1 MKIICKNCG
10 AQHWLSDM
18 QVSQGG
24 CNIKCPTCSA
34 KTYVDGSMIDPAS
47 LEAKWYYAV
56 NEESVGPLST
66 QDLELSF
73 QNGQI
78 ALDSYVWR
86 DGLSDWMA
94 LEAVSELDYLK
105 SPVQAETVSDDEATR
120 VAAGFGTASAYDEL
134 ENLPGEETA
143 AIDLEEFKK
152 TAAEGDSNYSPFGG
166 SSGGIMGMDENTADS
181 SAFGS
186 DLGSMPSANDL
197 VGQRSENSVL
207 FSLSSLQAVSAPAA
221 PSPGAAP
228 AGNAGLI
235 DVKAL
240 ASSSPAPRRRTN
252 QPIDTFGGSS
262 VPMGTVLP
270 LGTKKDNTP
279 LIIGLIVAGVV
290 IVALFVTTIIVLSS
304 GNNQDNVQQ
313 AQLDES
319 KLAAAND
326 LGVAPSGPTE
336 AEKAEAEKKAAEE
349 KAAEEKAAAE
359 KEAAEKAEAEKKAE
373 EERAAAEKAEA
384 EKKAEEEK
392 AAAEK
397 AEAEKKKDTK
407 KTDTKTASAKDTKKT
422 DTTTKKT
429 ETKTDTKTDTK
440 TADKKTDTKAFG
452 GGNELGR
459 DEILSTIRGSFAQ
472 VRTCARTSPTSGQMK
487 VSFVIKGDGRVSN
500 ARVMSPEF
508 ANSATGTCVL
518 KVVNGLKFRATG
530 KDTPINNYPFQIQ
543 K

>member
-1 MKIICKNCG
+1 MKIICNSCG

-24 CNIKCPTCSA
+24 CNIKCPICSA

-47 LEAKWYYAV
+47 LEPKWYYAV

-66 QDLELSF
+66 QELEFSF

-78 ALDSYVWR
+78 ALESYVWR

-105 SPVQAETVSDDEATR
+105 SPVQAESVSDDAATH
-120 VAAGFGTASAYDEL
+120 VAAGFGSAGGYDDL
-134 ENLPGEETA
+134 SNSPGEETA

-152 TAAEGDSNYSPFGG
+152 TAGEGGSNYSPFGG
-166 SSGGIMGMDENTADS
+166 SDGGIMGMDDNTADS

-228 AGNAGLI
+228 ASNAGLI

-240 ASSSPAPRRRTN
+240 ASSSPAPRRRAN

-304 GNNQDNVQQ
+304 GNGDQNNVQQ

-319 KLAAAND
+319 KLAAND

-336 AEKAEAEKKAAEE
+336 EEKAEAEK

-359 KEAAEKAEAEKKAE
+359 KEAAEKAEAEKKAAE
-373 EERAAAEKAEA
+373 EKEAAEKAEA

-397 AEAEKKKDTK
+397 AEADKKKTDTK
-407 KTDTKTASAKDTKKT
+407 KTDTKTATAKDTKKT
-422 DTTTKKT
+422 TDTTKKT
-429 ETKTDTKTDTK
+429 ETKTETKTDTK
-440 TADKKTDTKAFG
+440 TADKKTETKPAG
-452 GGNELGR
+452 GGNELSR

-487 VSFVIKGDGRVSN
+487 VSFVIKGDGRVGN